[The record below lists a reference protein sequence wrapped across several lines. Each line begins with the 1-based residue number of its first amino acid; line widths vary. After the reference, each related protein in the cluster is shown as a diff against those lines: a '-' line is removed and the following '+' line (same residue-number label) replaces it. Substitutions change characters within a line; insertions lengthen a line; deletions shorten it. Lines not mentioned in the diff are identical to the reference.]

1 MFPKEKLH
9 RALEHHLI
17 DGSPMPQ
24 FCSEET
30 SFGKKF
36 RFTQESFG
44 DRTEL
49 SVLEL
54 APILYN
60 GADNAD
66 ITRSTGPVP
75 GLGSCFC

>member
-9 RALEHHLI
+9 RALECHLI

-24 FCSEET
+24 FCSGET

-60 GADNAD
+60 GADNAV

-75 GLGSCFC
+75 GLGFCFC

>member
-17 DGSPMPQ
+17 DGSPTPQ

-30 SFGKKF
+30 SFGKKS
-36 RFTQESFG
+36 RFTQKSFG

-60 GADNAD
+60 DANNAD
-66 ITRSTGPVP
+66 IT
-75 GLGSCFC
+75 

>member
-9 RALEHHLI
+9 RALEHHLM

-24 FCSEET
+24 LCSEET
-30 SFGKKF
+30 LFGKQF
-36 RFTQESFG
+36 RFTQKSFG
-44 DRTEL
+44 ARTEL

-60 GADNAD
+60 EVNNAE
-66 ITRSTGPVP
+66 IT
-75 GLGSCFC
+75 